1 MASNDDKLLVVAA
14 LLGVAAY
21 LLVEE
26 PAAAD
31 VPNASGG
38 GDAVN
43 GYNNNNPGNVEYI
56 SGDPYNGQVGK
67 ASNGTGIYDTLSNGV
82 RAMGLVL
89 TKFYNEG
96 YVSIAQII
104 PHYSAT
110 DQAAYIANVSAWT
123 GFDANEPLSWP
134 TDEVPL
140 IQAMVRQEQGF
151 PSLMSDQDVATYI
164 AS

>member
-1 MASNDDKLLVVAA
+1 MAHNDDKLLVVAA

-21 LLVEE
+21 LLVDE

-31 VPNASGG
+31 VPTTGV
-38 GDAVN
+38 GDTTVN

-89 TKFYNEG
+89 TKLYNAG
-96 YVSIAQII
+96 YVSIAQLI
-104 PHYSAT
+104 PKYSAT
-110 DQAAYIANVSAWT
+110 DQAAYVANVSDWT

>member
-1 MASNDDKLLVVAA
+1 MAHNDDKLLVVAA

-21 LLVEE
+21 LLVDES
-26 PAAAD
+26 AAAD
-31 VPNASGG
+31 VPTTDV
-38 GDAVN
+38 GDTTVN

-89 TKFYNEG
+89 TKLYNAG
-96 YVSIAQII
+96 YVSIAQLI
-104 PHYSAT
+104 PKYSAT
-110 DQAAYIANVSAWT
+110 DQAAYVANVSDWT